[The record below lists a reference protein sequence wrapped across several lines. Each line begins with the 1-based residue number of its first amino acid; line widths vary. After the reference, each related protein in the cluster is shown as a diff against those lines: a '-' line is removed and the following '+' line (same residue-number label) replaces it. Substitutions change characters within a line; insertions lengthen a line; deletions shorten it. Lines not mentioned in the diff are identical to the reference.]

1 MFVVLLV
8 STDFFSVAG
17 GTGLP
22 AGSYTLSCGAD
33 CEGWRGRRVV
43 VAGMMQYSVLRQS
56 VVGAVN
62 ALQGG
67 NAVLVEWRK
76 GREVKE
82 VKEMTVWSE

>member
-1 MFVVLLV
+1 M
-8 STDFFSVAG
+8 TG

-33 CEGWRGRRVV
+33 CEGCRGRRVV
-43 VAGMMQYSVLRQS
+43 VAGIMQYSVLRES
-56 VVGAVN
+56 VVGAVY

-67 NAVLVEWRK
+67 NAVMVEWWK

-82 VKEMTVWSE
+82 VKEMTVLSE